1 MGGDEGARSVLEG
14 AVNAAGVTHDPSLLA
29 WHPEYGIFVIAL
41 SFLALTAL
49 FSLYARYRFHSLH
62 DREQRADP
70 KVSPRQA
77 FAAQI
82 LYNRSRVAVSVM
94 ILVAFVVGLGVVFVV
109 GNAVRAPE
117 PYRSTD
123 TE

>member
-1 MGGDEGARSVLEG
+1 MGGDEGTRSVLEG
-14 AVNAAGVTHDPSLLA
+14 AVNAAMVVADPSLLV
-29 WHPEYGIFVIAL
+29 WHGEYGIFVIAL
-41 SFLALTAL
+41 VFLALTGL
-49 FSLYARYRFHSLH
+49 FSLFSRYRFHSLY

-70 KVSPRQA
+70 KVSPRQV

-94 ILVAFVVGLGVVFVV
+94 ILVAFVVGLAVVFVV
-109 GNAVRAPE
+109 GNAARAPE

-123 TE
+123 ME